1 VRRCQ
6 QGREG
11 ILQSVDA
18 PCVRIG
24 KEPRTAEAAT
34 AVDMRTSTCARKN
47 LQRQT
52 QASIKAAGFF
62 RYENGR
68 HEIGLRNSIRKKG
81 RTLGEGEGRCQA
93 IVLVLLVGLRC
104 LSGRSRRIRKNPGGV
119 WFAPKPS
126 GGGAA
131 VVFLESEDPERALRE
146 LVAELAAPETSFD
159 SWLRRKMHEL
169 FGCDFAQL
177 PRPAR
182 DELLFAWR
190 EAAVEEGKEEPS

>member
-1 VRRCQ
+1 MGMSGDR
-6 QGREG
+6 
-11 ILQSVDA
+11 
-18 PCVRIG
+18 
-24 KEPRTAEAAT
+24 
-34 AVDMRTSTCARKN
+34 TCAIGRASLFVWQVSPDQEEPWRRF
-47 LQRQT
+47 LQ
-52 QASIKAAGFF
+52 
-62 RYENGR
+62 E
-68 HEIGLRNSIRKKG
+68 
-81 RTLGEGEGRCQA
+81 
-93 IVLVLLVGLRC
+93 
-104 LSGRSRRIRKNPGGV
+104 LSGSRFEEYAKSRRRLGIFEESV

-190 EAAVEEGKEEPS
+190 EAAVEEKEEPL